1 MSARFANLKKVPNQ
15 PAVRLLAM
23 ANAKLDTKL
32 TSPANASVEVVLNE
46 LDQAGATLDMLRLM
60 SVALPARERVW
71 WSCLAAR
78 DVIGPNPEVVPASL
92 LAAEQWVRKP
102 SDEARDA
109 ARQAAEIA
117 DIDDDTVF
125 CATAVVFCDDTL
137 GTGDLA
143 QYPAPAGAAQTAA
156 FSMNVFAMSAGA
168 DLVATTNYLVD
179 RAADIARGGNGNI
192 APHTSAAKLTKEE
205 EPAR

>member
-1 MSARFANLKKVPNQ
+1 MNTRFADLKKVLNQ

-32 TSPANASVEVVLNE
+32 KSPANASVEVVLAE
-46 LDQAGATLDMLRLM
+46 LEQADAPLDMLRLM

-78 DVIGPNPEVVPASL
+78 DLLGPNPAVVPPPL
-92 LAAEQWVRKP
+92 LAAELWVRKP
-102 SDEARDA
+102 SDQARDA
-109 ARQAAEIA
+109 ARAAVEIA
-117 DIDDDTVF
+117 DTDDDTVF
-125 CATAVVFCDDTL
+125 CANAVVFCDETL

-156 FSMNVFAMSAGA
+156 FSMNVFAMGA
-168 DLVATTNYLVD
+168 AEDVMQKAYHLVD
-179 RAADIARGGNGNI
+179 RALDIARGGNGKI
-192 APHTSAAKLTKEE
+192 EPVLTPPPRVEE
-205 EPAR
+205 TTT